1 MCRIRMAVLPSFRA
15 LPLIAMTFVI
25 VHPLM
30 SCVLRQN
37 LSVARMGFFY
47 RTIFI
52 ISVKST
58 ANEYIIYTVKNARNF
73 PFGNQKAAE
82 ERQDIPL
89 P

>member
-1 MCRIRMAVLPSFRA
+1 MLPCASVDSDDFCHST
-15 LPLIAMTFVI
+15 PLNVVRPETK
-25 VHPLM
+25 
-30 SCVLRQN
+30 
-37 LSVARMGFFY
+37 LSVTRMGFFY

>member
-1 MCRIRMAVLPSFRA
+1 
-15 LPLIAMTFVI
+15 
-25 VHPLM
+25 
-30 SCVLRQN
+30 
-37 LSVARMGFFY
+37 MGFFY

-52 ISVKST
+52 ISVEST